1 MHVDKYTGEKKV
13 HPGEHIILKAENIA
27 TTEIC
32 RQEHPQPVHKQK
44 MLKDHFLLFVTQG
57 THEVRLGNDC
67 YWVHKGEMVLL
78 KKATYVEFVKRGN
91 PHNDFIYES
100 VSFSLKKSIIVDFI
114 KLIEI
119 DGYISTSSI
128 AEDEVLIHPY
138 GARLQTFLESL
149 KPYFDDNEEVKMGLF
164 KLKILELLYDLSQ
177 TNAQF
182 LQQLIRLNQH
192 EPSDLLQTMEAH
204 YLEPYSISDLAL
216 ISGRSL
222 SSFRRDFETTFHTTP
237 AKWIQE
243 KRLQKARELFL
254 TTELQITEVCYE
266 IGYENVSHFSRLYK
280 SFFGY
285 SPSETKSQVI

>member
-13 HPGEHIILKAENIA
+13 HPGEHIILTAENIA

-67 YWVHKGEMVLL
+67 FLVHKGEMVLL

-91 PHNDFIYES
+91 PSNDFIYES

-119 DGYISTSSI
+119 DGYVKTSPLE
-128 AEDEVLIHPY
+128 EDEVLIHPY

-192 EPSDLLQTMEAH
+192 EPADLLQTMENH
-204 YLEPYSISDLAL
+204 YLEPHSISDLAL

-222 SSFRRDFETTFHTTP
+222 SSFRRDFETTFRTTP

-243 KRLQKARELFL
+243 KRMQKARELFL